1 MILDCPTR
9 GIDVGV
15 KAAMYQLMTDLKKQ
29 GKSIIM
35 ISEELLEL
43 IGMSDRI
50 IAIKDGKL
58 QAILERSP
66 DLSENQ
72 IIRHI
77 I

>member
-1 MILDCPTR
+1 
-9 GIDVGV
+9 
-15 KAAMYQLMTDLKKQ
+15 
-29 GKSIIM
+29 M

-58 QAILERSP
+58 QAILNAP

-72 IIRHI
+72 IVRQLFKIYLN
-77 I
+77 